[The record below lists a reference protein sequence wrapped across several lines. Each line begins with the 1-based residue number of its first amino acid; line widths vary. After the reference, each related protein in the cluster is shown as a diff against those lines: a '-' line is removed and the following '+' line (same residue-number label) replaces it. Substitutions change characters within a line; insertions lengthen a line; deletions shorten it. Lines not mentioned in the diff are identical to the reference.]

1 MSNQLG
7 FFVQREPDNRLLNVF
22 EELCKENEQI
32 IFQIHFQLATSDS
45 IVVNRNQVFEDFYAS
60 PSLQVLTEDE
70 TYLINRIV
78 VQLKNHTITFT
89 RGELLPTPS
98 PVFDYIKSQN
108 ANNNV
113 AVLQNAT
120 PEQKLEISK
129 YLQGKLCSTSTPNL
143 ISSNLPSEYEALLS
157 QHNSMLS
164 RLEQLNADLLVKTQ
178 EKSQELESS
187 YLEKLRELEEK
198 YAERNSELNQ
208 QVDNKKASLDEG
220 YEKRLSDLEKL
231 KADLDQ
237 RASLLDD
244 RDNTHV
250 RREIRDN
257 MLNDV
262 KSRIENFGVSEATG
276 RKRTPVF
283 IGMLALIATF
293 GLLLGYT
300 FWEAGT
306 VHKETM
312 FQLEAIRN
320 VSAIEV
326 DGKEKLEI
334 QPETWAKVSA
344 TDVDRSALHWIWI
357 RMALFSFGLIGSI
370 LYYIKWQNRWA
381 EEHSHSEFQM
391 QQFYIDVNRANW
403 VLESCLEWRKETD
416 SAIPTAL
423 LESITKNL
431 FVNES
436 KDLEQVIH
444 PSDELA
450 SALLGSASKLK
461 MNVAGNEIE
470 FDKPGKIKPKAK
482 V

>member
-1 MSNQLG
+1 MSNPPG
-7 FFVQREPDNRLLNVF
+7 FFVQREPDIRLLNVF

-32 IFQIHFQLATSDS
+32 IFQVIFYLATNDS
-45 IVVNRNQVFEDFYAS
+45 VTVNRNQVFEDFYAR
-60 PSLQVLTEDE
+60 PALQALTEDE
-70 TYLINRIV
+70 TYLINKIT
-78 VQLKNHTITFT
+78 VQLKNSHITFT

-98 PVFDYIKSQN
+98 PVFDYIQSQN
-108 ANNNV
+108 TNNNV
-113 AVLQNAT
+113 AAPQNAT

-129 YLQGKLCSTSTPNL
+129 YLQSKLCSTSTPKL

-164 RLEQLNADLLVKTQ
+164 RLENLNADLLVKTQ
-178 EKSQELESS
+178 AKSQELESS
-187 YLEKLRELEEK
+187 YIEKLRELEEK
-198 YAERNSELNQ
+198 YTERNSELNQ

-220 YEKRLSDLEKL
+220 HEQRLSDLEKL
-231 KADLDQ
+231 KSELDQ

-276 RKRTPVF
+276 KKRTPVF
-283 IGMLALIATF
+283 IGMIALIATF

-320 VSAIEV
+320 VSAIGV
-326 DGKEKLEI
+326 DGKEELGL

-344 TDVDRSALHWIWI
+344 TDIDRSALHWIWI
-357 RMALFSFGLIGSI
+357 RMAVFSFGLIGSI

-403 VLESCLEWRKETD
+403 VLESCLEWRKETG
-416 SAIPTAL
+416 SVIPTAL

-436 KDLEQVIH
+436 KELEQVIH

-470 FDKPGKIKPKAK
+470 FDKPGKIKSKDK

>member
-1 MSNQLG
+1 MSNNPG
-7 FFVQREPDNRLLNVF
+7 FFVQREPDSRLLNVF
-22 EELCKENEQI
+22 EGLCKENEQI
-32 IFQIHFQLATSDS
+32 IFQISFRLATSDS
-45 IVVNRNQVFEDFYAS
+45 VSVNRNQVFEDFYSNPA
-60 PSLQVLTEDE
+60 LQLLSEDE
-70 TYLINRIV
+70 TYLINKIT
-78 VQLKNHTITFT
+78 VQLKNSAITFT
-89 RGELLPTPS
+89 RGELLPVPS
-98 PVFDYIKSQN
+98 PIFDYIQSEN
-108 ANNNV
+108 TNSNMA
-113 AVLQNAT
+113 APQNAT
-120 PEQKLEISK
+120 PEQKLKLSK
-129 YLQGKLCSTSTPNL
+129 YLQDKLCSTSTPNL

-164 RLEQLNADLLVKTQ
+164 RLEKLNTELLIKTQ

-187 YLEKLRELEEK
+187 YLEKLRELEDK
-198 YAERNSELNQ
+198 YAERNNELNQ

-220 YEKRLSDLEKL
+220 HEQRLSELEKL
-231 KADLDQ
+231 KSALDQ

-276 RKRTPVF
+276 KKRAPVF
-283 IGMLALIATF
+283 IGMIVLIATF
-293 GLLLGYT
+293 GLLLGYS

-306 VHKETM
+306 IHKETV

-320 VSAIEV
+320 VSAIGV
-326 DGKEKLEI
+326 DGVEKLGI

-344 TDVDRSALHWIWI
+344 IDVDRSTLLWIWI

-370 LYYIKWQNRWA
+370 LYYIRWQNRWA
-381 EEHSHSEFQM
+381 EEHSYSEFQM

-423 LESITKNL
+423 LKSITKNL
-431 FVNES
+431 FVNDS
-436 KDLEQVIH
+436 KDVEQVIH
-444 PSDELA
+444 PSDQLA

-470 FDKPGKIKPKAK
+470 FDRPGKIKTKAK

>member
-1 MSNQLG
+1 MSNQPG
-7 FFVQREPDNRLLNVF
+7 FFVQREPDGRLLNVF
-22 EELCKENEQI
+22 ERLCKENEQI
-32 IFQIHFQLATSDS
+32 IFRITFQLATNDS
-45 IVVNRNQVFEDFYAS
+45 VAVDRNRVFEDFYSS
-60 PSLQVLTEDE
+60 PALQALTEDE
-70 TYLINRIV
+70 TYLINKIT
-78 VQLKNHTITFT
+78 VQLKNSTITFT
-89 RGELLPTPS
+89 RGELLPVPS
-98 PVFDYIKSQN
+98 PVFDYIQSQN
-108 ANNNV
+108 DNNNV
-113 AVLQNAT
+113 AAPQNAT

-129 YLQGKLCSTSTPNL
+129 YLQSELCSTSTPNL

-164 RLEQLNADLLVKTQ
+164 RLEKLNAELLVKTQ

-220 YEKRLSDLEKL
+220 HEQRLSDLEKL
-231 KADLDQ
+231 KSELDQ

-276 RKRTPVF
+276 KKRTPVF
-283 IGMLALIATF
+283 MGMIVLIATF

-320 VSAIEV
+320 VSAIGV
-326 DGKEKLEI
+326 DGKEKLGI

-357 RMALFSFGLIGSI
+357 RMAVFSFGLIGSI
-370 LYYIKWQNRWA
+370 LYYIRWQNRWA

-436 KDLEQVIH
+436 KDIEQVVH

-470 FDKPGKIKPKAK
+470 FDKPGKIKSKAK
-482 V
+482 G

>member
-1 MSNQLG
+1 MSNQPG
-7 FFVQREPDNRLLNVF
+7 FFVQRDPDSRLLNVF
-22 EELCKENEQI
+22 EELCKKNEQI
-32 IFQIHFQLATSDS
+32 IFQIQFQFATSDS
-45 IVVNRNQVFEDFYAS
+45 VAVNRNKVFEDFYAS
-60 PSLQVLTEDE
+60 PALQALTEGE
-70 TYLINRIV
+70 TYLINKII
-78 VQLKNHTITFT
+78 VQLKTSTITFT

-98 PVFDYIKSQN
+98 PVFDYIQSQN
-108 ANNNV
+108 TNNV
-113 AVLQNAT
+113 AAPQNAT

-129 YLQGKLCSTSTPNL
+129 YLQDKLCSISTPNL

-164 RLEQLNADLLVKTQ
+164 RLEKLNADLLVKTQ

-198 YAERNSELNQ
+198 YTERNSELNQ

-220 YEKRLSDLEKL
+220 YEKRLTDLEKL
-231 KADLDQ
+231 KSELDQ

-276 RKRTPVF
+276 KKRTPVF
-283 IGMLALIATF
+283 IGMVALIATF

-300 FWEAGT
+300 FWEAST
-306 VHKETM
+306 VHKETL

-320 VSAIEV
+320 VSAIGV
-326 DGKEKLEI
+326 DGKEKLGI

-370 LYYIKWQNRWA
+370 LYYIKKTYLLIYNRPPIFGI
-381 EEHSHSEFQM
+381 HFP
-391 QQFYIDVNRANW
+391 
-403 VLESCLEWRKETD
+403 VLFL
-416 SAIPTAL
+416 
-423 LESITKNL
+423 
-431 FVNES
+431 
-436 KDLEQVIH
+436 
-444 PSDELA
+444 
-450 SALLGSASKLK
+450 
-461 MNVAGNEIE
+461 
-470 FDKPGKIKPKAK
+470 
-482 V
+482 